1 MFNYTKE
8 VIIND
13 ASGVKFAGKEIRI
26 PRAANYKVD
35 KILDKKIYKTAPE
48 VGSAGKV
55 KITLPTG
62 ITKGDIIRITMFLS
76 TPGVE
81 LAEFGT
87 PNWQDFGK
95 PLIIE
100 VAADADADRVA
111 AAIKLAASEYVK
123 VAVDSGAIVV
133 EGKEKWMDF
142 QDVDVKVIELL
153 ENDEAVGVV
162 TTDAKVDF
170 TPAVAEFG
178 TAEWIDHT
186 LRFPSA
192 PNRRYTPLF
201 ADELPVRGGKYHQYV
216 FKYIARHNVPG
227 GLSGVDQCID
237 SITAHI
243 FFVKDDQVANFDAVL
258 KAAGITPTEITDDY
272 KTVLEELSMNPYANE
287 VADVAGQADANK
299 AAVTAA
305 KSAADAA
312 TAAAKKANDKLA
324 AIGALTGDAATVA
337 NIIAKA
343 KA

>member
-13 ASGVKFAGKEIRI
+13 ASGVTFANGEIRI
-26 PRAANYKVD
+26 PRAANYKAV
-35 KILDKKIYKTAPE
+35 KILDKKIYKTAPV

-87 PNWQDFGK
+87 PCWQDFGK
-95 PLIIE
+95 PLVIE
-100 VAADADADRVA
+100 VSAKADAARVA
-111 AAIKLAASEYVK
+111 AAIKLAAGEYVT
-123 VAVDSGAIVV
+123 ATVDSGAVVV

-153 ENDEAVGVV
+153 ENDEVAGVV
-162 TTDAKVDF
+162 TTDAKVDL
-170 TPAVAEFG
+170 TAAVAEFG

-186 LRFPSA
+186 LRFPTA
-192 PNRRYTPLF
+192 PNRRYSPLF
-201 ADELPVRGGKYHQYV
+201 ADELPVRGGKYYQYV

-227 GLSGVDQCID
+227 GLSGVDQCVD

-243 FFVKDDQVANFDAVL
+243 FFVKDDQVTAFDKVL
-258 KAAGITPTEITDDY
+258 TQAGITPTLIADY
-272 KTVLEELSMNPYANE
+272 KANLEELSMNPYANE